1 MNSLEESDIY
11 QKIGA
16 EVRRLAQKFGID
28 DIELA
33 SEVSTLTKLSKELA
47 IEKTNKRI
55 VLGLE
60 ELANTKLG
68 KSVYQDG
75 IRQGIRESQ
84 KYISDLLEDKK

>member
-1 MNSLEESDIY
+1 MTQADWVKELWDMLPYFPEGKDSEKLEDFISKQIT
-11 QKIGA
+11 
-16 EVRRLAQKFGID
+16 LAQQR
-28 DIELA
+28 A
-33 SEVSTLTKLSKELA
+33 
-47 IEKTNKRI
+47 EKKI

-84 KYISDLLEDKK
+84 KYISDLNN

>member
-1 MNSLEESDIY
+1 MTQADWVKEKLEERFPFGVYTDIDTDVTDETVELI
-11 QKIGA
+11 QKIIT
-16 EVRRLAQKFGID
+16 LAQQR
-28 DIELA
+28 
-33 SEVSTLTKLSKELA
+33 T
-47 IEKTNKRI
+47 EKKI

-84 KYISDLLEDKK
+84 KYISDLNN